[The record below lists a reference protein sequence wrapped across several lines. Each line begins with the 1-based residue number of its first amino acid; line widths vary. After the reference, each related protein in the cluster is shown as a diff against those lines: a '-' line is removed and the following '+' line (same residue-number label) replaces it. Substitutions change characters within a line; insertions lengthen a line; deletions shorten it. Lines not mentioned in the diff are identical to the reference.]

1 MSPAVGKPVRVPV
14 SSLHGFVVALLQRLG
29 LSPQHAGY
37 TALALIDADL
47 AGMDTHGVRLLPPY
61 VARLRDGAIEARPD
75 LTVVSRSGAVSVLD
89 GGNGLGQVVASWAVE
104 HSIEVA
110 RETGAAVTTVRRSNH
125 LGALGSFTR
134 AAADR
139 GMVAFLTQNTRA
151 NMAPAGGRQA
161 AVGNNPFSFAVP
173 GGEFP
178 VVLDLSCSAVA
189 RSHIDVAAE
198 RGKPIPEGWA
208 LDPAGHPTTDP
219 EQALLGAVL
228 PFAGHKGSGLAVVMG
243 ALAGVL
249 SGAKFGAAVPPL
261 TDYGQERDLGHF
273 LFLLDVR
280 ALGPVDAL
288 TGRMD
293 RYVREIAASPPAP
306 GSDEVR
312 LPGQASHRRRRERL
326 EQGIPLPP
334 SLLGTLRMLAV
345 ELGVPSDLPGAGPR

>member
-1 MSPAVGKPVRVPV
+1 MTAAAGGPVRVPV
-14 SSLHGFVVALLQRLG
+14 PSLHGFVVALLERLG
-29 LSPQHAGY
+29 LSPEHARR
-37 TALALIDADL
+37 TAQALVDADL

-61 VARLRDGAIEARPD
+61 AARLRDGAIAARPE
-75 LTVVSRSGAVSVLD
+75 LTVVSRTGAVSVLD

-104 HSIEVA
+104 HSTAVA

-134 AAADR
+134 AAAEQ

-161 AVGNNPFSFAVP
+161 VVGNNPFSFAVP
-173 GGEFP
+173 GGDFP
-178 VVLDLSCSAVA
+178 LVLDVSCSAVA

-198 RGKPIPEGWA
+198 RGEPIPEGWA
-208 LDPAGHPTTDP
+208 LDPAGHPTTDA

-249 SGAKFGAAVPPL
+249 SGAKFGSAVPPL
-261 TDYGQERDLGHF
+261 SDYGSERDLGHF
-273 LFLLDVR
+273 LVLVDVR

-288 TGRMD
+288 TDRMD
-293 RYVREIAASPPAP
+293 QYVREIAGSSPAP
-306 GSDEVR
+306 GYDEVR
-312 LPGQASHRRRRERL
+312 LPGQESSRRRRERL
-326 EQGIPLPP
+326 EHGVPVPA
-334 SLLGTLRMLAV
+334 SLLGTLRRLAV
-345 ELGVPSDLPGAGPR
+345 ELDVPADLLGPAGP